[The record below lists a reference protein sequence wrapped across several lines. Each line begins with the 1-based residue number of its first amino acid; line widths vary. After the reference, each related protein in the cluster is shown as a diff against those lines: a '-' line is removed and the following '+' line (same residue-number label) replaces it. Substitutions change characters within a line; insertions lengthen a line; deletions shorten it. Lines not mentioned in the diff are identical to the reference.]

1 MSVGAG
7 QEHVLRQARRR
18 DSLTKRQR
26 VLDTIVELE
35 RNGEA
40 ITFAAVARQARVSTW
55 LVYADGIREHIAAA
69 RDRHTI
75 RPRSGHQTSNTPSP
89 AGLRTDLELA
99 RAEIVALRAERD
111 QLRAAMRQQLGREL
125 DALSSAGVADR
136 IEELTRHNRRLA
148 EQNQQFSLEN
158 EAARTRVDELE
169 TDLAA
174 ARTSL
179 RRMIRE
185 QNAPTQ

>member
-1 MSVGAG
+1 MSVGVG

-18 DSLTKRQR
+18 DSLVKRQR

-69 RDRHTI
+69 RDRQTI
-75 RPRSGHQTSNTPSP
+75 RPLSDHKTSNTPSP
-89 AGLRTDLELA
+89 DGLRTDLELA
-99 RAEIVALRAERD
+99 RAEIVTLRAERD
-111 QLRAAMRQQLGREL
+111 QLRAAMRQQLGRDL
-125 DALSSAGVADR
+125 DALSSAGQADR
-136 IEELTRHNRRLA
+136 IEELTRHNQRLA

-158 EAARTRVDELE
+158 EAARTRVEELE

-185 QNAPTQ
+185 RNGPTE